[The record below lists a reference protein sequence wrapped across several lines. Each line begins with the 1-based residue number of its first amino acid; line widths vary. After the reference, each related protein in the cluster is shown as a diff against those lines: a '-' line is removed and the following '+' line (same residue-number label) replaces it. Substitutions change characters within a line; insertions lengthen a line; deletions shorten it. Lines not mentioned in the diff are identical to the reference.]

1 MEDISYIYTTNV
13 EDEHIYQQLVELG
26 YENKQPISYKDINDF
41 IKNVYGISPKFEYI
55 DNTACIKVIPSSIK
69 DDIKDYNI
77 YYNLINF
84 SSCAYKKIYIYTILT
99 ILDYLYKN
107 HLNKKNFSKIKQT
120 F

>member
-1 MEDISYIYTTNV
+1 MEDISYIYTTTV
-13 EDEHIYQQLVELG
+13 EDENIQQQLVELG
-26 YENKQPISYKDINDF
+26 YEIKQSISYKDIGNF
-41 IKNVYGISPKFEYI
+41 IEKVYGISPEFEYI
-55 DNTACIKVIPSSIK
+55 DNTSGIKVTPSSIK

-84 SSCAYKKIYIYTILT
+84 SSCAYKDVYIYTMLT

-107 HLNKKNFSKIKQT
+107 HLNKKEFSKIKQT